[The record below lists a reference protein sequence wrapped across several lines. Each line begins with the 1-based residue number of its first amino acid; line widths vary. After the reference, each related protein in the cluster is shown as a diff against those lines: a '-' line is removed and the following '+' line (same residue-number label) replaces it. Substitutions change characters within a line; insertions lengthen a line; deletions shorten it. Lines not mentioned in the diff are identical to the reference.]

1 MDRLLCDPERS
12 RYPAALAAGVL
23 LALAFPQPGIAG
35 LAWVA
40 PGLLFLA
47 SLGLP
52 AGAAFRVGW
61 LAGMAHHLVALR
73 WLTHIPHSV
82 GAHAAWLA
90 LSGYCAVYFGLW
102 SLFVSRWVTVFSG
115 PPTPGSAALPHAWP
129 SFLAPLG
136 GSLPGGAAPVAEA
149 AVGFPAPGGSPA
161 RGPWRQALARYA
173 ATAWFRRAAFPA
185 SLAAAWVA
193 LEWLRGWFLTGFP
206 WNFLGVSQ
214 WRQVPLIQLAS
225 VTGVYGVS
233 FLVCWGSVAL
243 AGALV
248 VLVGRP
254 VDRWSWLAE
263 TRLPLLAVLA
273 AAGLGF
279 YGVVQQRRRES
290 AAPAETVRLALIQPS
305 IPQTLLWDPDEGDE
319 AFGVAYRLS
328 RQALALR
335 PDVLVWPEGAFGLSP
350 SNYAR
355 VVEVTRA
362 AGVPW
367 VFGAAD
373 EETDARGTRRAYNAA
388 YLAGAEGRLG
398 PVYHKR
404 RLVIFGEYIPFE
416 RWLPFMRLLTP
427 ISSGFDAGDRPVGFA
442 LGTNGPVASPVIC
455 FEDIFPH
462 GVRDHAGPGVDF
474 LLELTNDA
482 WFGRSSAQWQHA
494 ANAAFRAVENGIPLV
509 RCTNNGI
516 TGWFDGL
523 GTFREVLGGTGEPVY
538 AEGFQVLSVPRTAG
552 RREPTFYHRQGDVFA
567 WGCALYVL
575 VGGWRAWRGSPARQV
590 TPAGAEAPPPVPRG

>member
-1 MDRLLCDPERS
+1 V
-12 RYPAALAAGVL
+12 ALVAGVL

-52 AGAAFRVGW
+52 AGPAFRVGW

-82 GAHAAWLA
+82 GAYAAWLSLGA
-90 LSGYCAVYFGLW
+90 YCAVYLGLW
-102 SLFVSRWVTVFSG
+102 SMYVSRWVRVSSE
-115 PPTPGSAALPHAWP
+115 PTPTSSRGLPRSRPA
-129 SFLAPLG
+129 FLSPFS
-136 GSLPGGAAPVAEA
+136 GSLPGLATPVSDAPADSPVS
-149 AVGFPAPGGSPA
+149 GGTPAW
-161 RGPWRQALARYA
+161 GPWRQALGRYA
-173 ATAWFRRAAFPA
+173 STVWFRRAAIPA

-214 WRQVPLIQLAS
+214 WRQVPLIQLAA

-319 AFGVAYRLS
+319 AFGVAYQLS
-328 RQALALR
+328 RQALAFR

-355 VVEVTRA
+355 VVALTRT

-373 EETDARGTRRAYNAA
+373 EETDAQGTRRAYNAA
-388 YLAGAEGRLG
+388 YLAGSEGRLG
-398 PVYHKR
+398 SVYHKR
-404 RLVIFGEYIPFE
+404 RLVIFGEYIPLE
-416 RWLPFMRLLTP
+416 RWLPFLRLLTP

-455 FEDIFPH
+455 FEDLFPH

-494 ANAAFRAVENGIPLV
+494 ANAAFRAVENG
-509 RCTNNGI
+509 
-516 TGWFDGL
+516 
-523 GTFREVLGGTGEPVY
+523 
-538 AEGFQVLSVPRTAG
+538 
-552 RREPTFYHRQGDVFA
+552 
-567 WGCALYVL
+567 
-575 VGGWRAWRGSPARQV
+575 
-590 TPAGAEAPPPVPRG
+590 